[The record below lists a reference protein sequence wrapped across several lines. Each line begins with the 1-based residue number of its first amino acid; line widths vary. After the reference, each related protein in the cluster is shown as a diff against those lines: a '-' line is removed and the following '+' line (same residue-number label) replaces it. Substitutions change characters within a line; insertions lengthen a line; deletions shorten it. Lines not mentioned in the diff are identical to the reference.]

1 MKNNFKMTAPSDA
14 EDTPIRRSIF
24 RNLSNTAGYAV
35 NTQQNLFCMSIFF
48 INHQIEK
55 KFVIK

>member
-35 NTQQNLFCMSIFF
+35 NTQQNLFCMRIFF
-48 INHQIEK
+48 INHQIDK
-55 KFVIK
+55 LFVIK